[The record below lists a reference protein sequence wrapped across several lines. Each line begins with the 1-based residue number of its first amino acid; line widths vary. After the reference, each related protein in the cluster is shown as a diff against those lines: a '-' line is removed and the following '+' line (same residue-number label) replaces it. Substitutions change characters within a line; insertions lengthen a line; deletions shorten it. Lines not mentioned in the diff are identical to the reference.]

1 MVMYIFYK
9 SGKTYISTFVGGF
22 MITRINKN
30 VICIKDIPSNLIE
43 EAIFILKTNDGK
55 EKGFAIKSKNKE
67 IIMSEVNEIIKD
79 CSNKLEIEYETAKA
93 NERNERNKLK
103 KIKVNVITTAII
115 IAIVCFLI
123 SLIK

>member
-1 MVMYIFYK
+1 
-9 SGKTYISTFVGGF
+9 

-43 EAIFILKTNDGK
+43 EAIFILKTSNGK
-55 EKGFAIKSKNKE
+55 EKSFSIKTKNKD

-79 CSNKLEIEYETAKA
+79 CSNKLEVERENAKIQ
-93 NERNERNKLK
+93 ERNDREKLK
-103 KIKVNVITTAII
+103 RIKVNVITTTII
-115 IAIVCFLI
+115 VTIISFLI

>member
-1 MVMYIFYK
+1 
-9 SGKTYISTFVGGF
+9 

-43 EAIFILKTNDGK
+43 EAIFILKTSNGK
-55 EKGFAIKSKNKE
+55 EKSFSIKSKNKD

-79 CSNKLEIEYETAKA
+79 CSNKLEVERENAKIQ
-93 NERNERNKLK
+93 ERNDREKLK
-103 KIKVNVITTAII
+103 RIKVNVITTTII
-115 IAIVCFLI
+115 VTIISFLI

>member
-1 MVMYIFYK
+1 
-9 SGKTYISTFVGGF
+9 

-43 EAIFILKTNDGK
+43 EAIFILKTSNGK
-55 EKGFAIKSKNKE
+55 EKSFSIKSKNKD

-79 CSNKLEIEYETAKA
+79 CSNKLEVERENAKIQ
-93 NERNERNKLK
+93 ERNDIEKLK
-103 KIKVNVITTAII
+103 RIKVNVITTTII
-115 IAIVCFLI
+115 VTIISFLI

>member
-1 MVMYIFYK
+1 
-9 SGKTYISTFVGGF
+9 

-43 EAIFILKTNDGK
+43 EAIFILKTSNGK
-55 EKGFAIKSKNKE
+55 EKSFSIKSRNKD

-79 CSNKLEIEYETAKA
+79 CSNKLEVEQEVAKIQ
-93 NERNERNKLK
+93 ERNDREKLK
-103 KIKVNVITTAII
+103 RIKANVIT
-115 IAIVCFLI
+115 IAILIMIVSFFI

>member
-1 MVMYIFYK
+1 
-9 SGKTYISTFVGGF
+9 

-43 EAIFILKTNDGK
+43 EAIFILKTSNGK
-55 EKGFAIKSKNKE
+55 EKSFSIKSRNKD

-79 CSNKLEIEYETAKA
+79 CSNKLEVERETAKMQEK
-93 NERNERNKLK
+93 NDRERLK
-103 KIKVNVITTAII
+103 RIKVNVVTTAII
-115 IAIVCFLI
+115 IVTISFLI

>member
-1 MVMYIFYK
+1 
-9 SGKTYISTFVGGF
+9 

-43 EAIFILKTNDGK
+43 EAIFILKTSNGK
-55 EKGFAIKSKNKE
+55 EKSFSIKSRNKD

-79 CSNKLEIEYETAKA
+79 CSNKLEVERENAKIK
-93 NERNERNKLK
+93 ERNAREKLK
-103 KIKVNVITTAII
+103 RIKVNVITMAII
-115 IAIVCFLI
+115 ITIVSFLI

>member
-1 MVMYIFYK
+1 
-9 SGKTYISTFVGGF
+9 

-43 EAIFILKTNDGK
+43 EAIFILKTNNGK
-55 EKGFAIKSKNKE
+55 EKSFSIKSKNKD

-79 CSNKLEIEYETAKA
+79 CSDKLEIERETAKMQ
-93 NERNERNKLK
+93 ERNERAKLK
-103 KIKVNVITTAII
+103 RIKVNVTT
-115 IAIVCFLI
+115 IAIVITIISFLI